1 MVGLARMPEPS
12 PERGAAGAAGTDHVE
27 RALLAAHDLIESA
40 VTRHRQDQARQ
51 SWVRA
56 GPGRPSA
63 AEAADRLIAG
73 AERTVAVVL
82 SGDPE
87 QEDAV
92 CAALARPPRPG
103 REGVAVR
110 LLCLPDALAGPRIP
124 ALARTDPRCEART
137 ADGALPE
144 ALLVDGRIGYVR
156 PEMRPEPG
164 PGLDPEPGPERAV
177 PPVSLVEDAA
187 TVQALDLMF
196 AGAWGNAAALVEPP
210 RPPGRLCADTALRI
224 LECLRA
230 GVTDEVAAR
239 DLKVSLRTYRRY
251 VAEIMRELGAHSRF
265 QAGVRAVE
273 TGLLPSRP

>member
-12 PERGAAGAAGTDHVE
+12 PEHGAADAAGSDHVE
-27 RALLAAHDLIESA
+27 RALLAAHDLIGTA
-40 VTRHRQDQARQ
+40 VARHRQDLARQ

-56 GPGRPSA
+56 GPGGPSA
-63 AEAADRLIAG
+63 AEVADRLIAG
-73 AERTVAVVL
+73 AERTVSVVL

-87 QEDAV
+87 QEEAV
-92 CAALARPPRPG
+92 CSALARPPLPG

-110 LLCLPDALAGPRIP
+110 LLCRPHALTGPRIR

-137 ADGALPE
+137 TDGGLPE

-156 PEMRPEPG
+156 PEPEPYRERHREPDAG
-164 PGLDPEPGPERAV
+164 PQRAGPRA
-177 PPVSLVEDAA
+177 SLVEDPA
-187 TVQALDLMF
+187 TVRTLDLMF
-196 AGAWGNAAALVEPP
+196 AGAWGNAVALAEPP
-210 RPPGRLCADTALRI
+210 GPAGRLCTDSALRI

-230 GVTDEVAAR
+230 GLTDEVAAR
-239 DLKVSLRTYRRY
+239 ELEVSLRTYRRY

-273 TGLLPSRP
+273 AGLLPGHS

>member
-1 MVGLARMPEPS
+1 MPEPS
-12 PERGAAGAAGTDHVE
+12 PERGAAGAAGSDHVE
-27 RALLAAHDLIESA
+27 RALLAAHDLIESV

-124 ALARTDPRCEART
+124 VLARTDPRCEART

-144 ALLVDGRIGYVR
+144 TLLVDGRIGYVR
-156 PEMRPEPG
+156 PETG
-164 PGLDPEPGPERAV
+164 PGLDSEPGSQRAV

-196 AGAWGNAAALVEPP
+196 AGAWGNAAALAEPS
-210 RPPGRLCADTALRI
+210 RPPGRLCTDTALRI

>member
-1 MVGLARMPEPS
+1 MPEPS
-12 PERGAAGAAGTDHVE
+12 PERGAAGAAGSDHVE
-27 RALLAAHDLIESA
+27 RALLAAHDLIESV
-40 VTRHRQDQARQ
+40 VTRHRQDLDRQ

-56 GPGRPSA
+56 GPCRASA
-63 AEAADRLIAG
+63 AEVADRLIAG

-110 LLCLPDALAGPRIP
+110 LLCLPGALAGPRVP
-124 ALARTDPRCEART
+124 ALARTDARCEARA
-137 ADGALPE
+137 ADGGLPE

-156 PEMRPEPG
+156 PE
-164 PGLDPEPGPERAV
+164 PGLDPGPHPEPAPGPERAR
-177 PPVSLVEDAA
+177 PRASLVEDAA

-196 AGAWGNAAALVEPP
+196 AGAWGNAVALAEPP
-210 RPPGRLCADTALRI
+210 GPAGRLCTDTARRI

-273 TGLLPSRP
+273 AGLLPSRP

>member
-12 PERGAAGAAGTDHVE
+12 PERGAAGAAGADHVE
-27 RALLAAHDLIESA
+27 RALLAAHDLIESV

-144 ALLVDGRIGYVR
+144 TLLVDGRIGYVR
-156 PEMRPEPG
+156 PETGPDTG

-196 AGAWGNAAALVEPP
+196 AGAWGNAAALAEPS
-210 RPPGRLCADTALRI
+210 RPPGRLCTDTALRI

>member
-1 MVGLARMPEPS
+1 MPEPS
-12 PERGAAGAAGTDHVE
+12 PERGAAGAPGPDHVE
-27 RALLAAHDLIESA
+27 RALLAAHDLIESV
-40 VTRHRQDQARQ
+40 VTRHRQSQAHRP
-51 SWVRA
+51 WVRA
-56 GPGRPSA
+56 GPGHPSA

-87 QEDAV
+87 QEEAV
-92 CAALARPPRPG
+92 CAALARPPCPG
-103 REGVAVR
+103 REGVTVR
-110 LLCLPDALAGPRIP
+110 LLCLPDAPTGPRVP

-137 ADGALPE
+137 ADGTLPE
-144 ALLVDGRIGYVR
+144 ALLVDGRVGYV
-156 PEMRPEPG
+156 RPEPG
-164 PGLDPEPGPERAV
+164 PGPGRAG
-177 PPVSLVEDAA
+177 PPLSLVEDAA

-196 AGAWGNAAALVEPP
+196 AGAWGNAVALAEPP
-210 RPPGRLCADTALRI
+210 GPAGRLCTDTARRI

-239 DLKVSLRTYRRY
+239 DLKVSLRTYRRH

-273 TGLLPSRP
+273 TGVLPSRP

>member
-1 MVGLARMPEPS
+1 MVGLARTSEPS
-12 PERGAAGAAGTDHVE
+12 PEHGTAGAAGFDHVE
-27 RALLAAHDLIESA
+27 RALVAAHDLIESV

-51 SWVRA
+51 WWTRT

-92 CAALARPPRPG
+92 CSALARPPDPG
-103 REGVAVR
+103 RAGVAVR
-110 LLCLPDALAGPRIP
+110 LLCLPRALSGPRVR
-124 ALARTDPRCEART
+124 ALARTDPRCEARV
-137 ADGALPE
+137 AEGGLPE
-144 ALLVDGRIGYVR
+144 VLLVDGRLAYVR
-156 PEMRPEPG
+156 PEAGRAG
-164 PGLDPEPGPERAV
+164 PPA
-177 PPVSLVEDAA
+177 SLVADAA

-196 AGAWGNAAALVEPP
+196 AGAWGNAAALAEPP
-210 RPPGRLCADTALRI
+210 RPAGRLCTDSARRI

-230 GVTDEVAAR
+230 GATDEVAAR

-273 TGLLPSRP
+273 AGLLPGGP

>member
-1 MVGLARMPEPS
+1 MPEPS
-12 PERGAAGAAGTDHVE
+12 PERGAAGAAGSDHVE
-27 RALLAAHDLIESA
+27 RALLAAHDLIESV

-110 LLCLPDALAGPRIP
+110 LLCLPGALAGPGY
-124 ALARTDPRCEART
+124 PRWRAPT
-137 ADGALPE
+137 
-144 ALLVDGRIGYVR
+144 
-156 PEMRPEPG
+156 
-164 PGLDPEPGPERAV
+164 RAV
-177 PPVSLVEDAA
+177 RRGRPTAHYPKPCSSTAGSA
-187 TVQALDLMF
+187 TY
-196 AGAWGNAAALVEPP
+196 
-210 RPPGRLCADTALRI
+210 GRKW
-224 LECLRA
+224 
-230 GVTDEVAAR
+230 AR
-239 DLKVSLRTYRRY
+239 DLTPSPGRSGPCRRSRSWRT
-251 VAEIMRELGAHSRF
+251 
-265 QAGVRAVE
+265 
-273 TGLLPSRP
+273 RPRCRPWT

>member
-1 MVGLARMPEPS
+1 MPEPS
-12 PERGAAGAAGTDHVE
+12 PEGGAAGAAGSDHVE
-27 RALLAAHDLIESA
+27 RALLAAHGLIESV
-40 VTRHRQDQARQ
+40 VTRHRQDLSRR

-63 AEAADRLIAG
+63 AEVADRLIAG

-92 CAALARPPRPG
+92 CSALARPPRPG

-110 LLCLPDALAGPRIP
+110 LLCLPGALTGPRVS
-124 ALARTDPRCEART
+124 ALARIDPRCEART
-137 ADGALPE
+137 ADGGLPE

-156 PEMRPEPG
+156 PEPG
-164 PGLDPEPGPERAV
+164 PGPAPEPQFESAPGPERAG
-177 PPVSLVEDAA
+177 PRASLVEDAA

-196 AGAWGNAAALVEPP
+196 AGAWGNAVALAEPP
-210 RPPGRLCADTALRI
+210 RPAGRLCTDTARRI

>member
-12 PERGAAGAAGTDHVE
+12 PEHGAAGAAGSDHVE
-27 RALLAAHDLIESA
+27 RALLAAHDLIETA
-40 VTRHRQDQARQ
+40 VSRHRQDLARQ

-56 GPGRPSA
+56 GPGGPSV
-63 AEAADRLIAG
+63 AEAAVRLIAG

-87 QEDAV
+87 QEEAV
-92 CAALARPPRPG
+92 CSALARPPVPG

-110 LLCLPDALAGPRIP
+110 LLCLPRALAGPRIR

-137 ADGALPE
+137 TDGGLPE

-156 PEMRPEPG
+156 PEPEPHRG
-164 PGLDPEPGPERAV
+164 AGREPERAG
-177 PPVSLVEDAA
+177 PGVSLVEDPA
-187 TVQALDLMF
+187 TVQTLDLMF
-196 AGAWGNAAALVEPP
+196 AGAWGNAVALTEPP
-210 RPPGRLCADTALRI
+210 RPAGRLCTDSALLI

-230 GVTDEVAAR
+230 GLTDEVAAR

-273 TGLLPSRP
+273 AGLLPGHP

>member
-1 MVGLARMPEPS
+1 MPEPS
-12 PERGAAGAAGTDHVE
+12 PEHGAAGAAGSDHVE
-27 RALLAAHDLIESA
+27 RALLAAHDLIETA
-40 VTRHRQDQARQ
+40 VSRHRQDLARQ

-56 GPGRPSA
+56 GPGGPSV
-63 AEAADRLIAG
+63 AEAAVRLIAG

-87 QEDAV
+87 QEETV
-92 CAALARPPRPG
+92 CSALARPPVPG

-110 LLCLPDALAGPRIP
+110 LLCLPRALAGPRVR

-137 ADGALPE
+137 TDGGLPE

-156 PEMRPEPG
+156 PEPGAG
-164 PGLDPEPGPERAV
+164 PG
-177 PPVSLVEDAA
+177 VSLVEDPA
-187 TVQALDLMF
+187 TVQTLDLMF
-196 AGAWGNAAALVEPP
+196 AGAWGNAVALAEPP
-210 RPPGRLCADTALRI
+210 RPAGRLCTDSALLI

-230 GVTDEVAAR
+230 GLTDEVAAR

-273 TGLLPSRP
+273 AGLLPGHP